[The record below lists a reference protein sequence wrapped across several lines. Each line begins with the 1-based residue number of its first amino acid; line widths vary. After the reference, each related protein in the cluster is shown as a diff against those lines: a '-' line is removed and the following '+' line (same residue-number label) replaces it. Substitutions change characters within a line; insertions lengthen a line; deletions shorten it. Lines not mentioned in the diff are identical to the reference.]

1 MPKIEQEDYS
11 DVERA
16 LAGLRPIAPSERF
29 FGNVEAE
36 LSAEK
41 SNALPMPARGNAIR
55 FPLRRVAASAAL
67 AVCAVGLG
75 VWSYSVLPETPK
87 LADAETET
95 VVDFADEAAPM
106 LAVASLDD
114 SAEETRGGNGGN
126 FRLVDMERRMNS
138 AKLEDCVANTDGT
151 VARRVRYSY
160 TDEYCWE
167 DDDGD
172 SAYIELRPH
181 EEVISMEMAVY

>member
-1 MPKIEQEDYS
+1 MPKNEQEDYS

-16 LAGLRPIAPSERF
+16 LESLRPIAPSERF
-29 FGNVEAE
+29 FGNVEAAM
-36 LSAEK
+36 SAAN
-41 SNALPMPARGNAIR
+41 NALPMPARGNAIR

-75 VWSYSVLPETPK
+75 IWGYSALPETPK
-87 LADAETET
+87 QLADSEN
-95 VVDFADEAAPM
+95 VVAAADVPL
-106 LAVASLDD
+106 LAVASSEDF
-114 SAEETRGGNGGN
+114 AEETRGGNGGT
-126 FRLVDMERRMNS
+126 FRLVDMERRVNS
-138 AKLEDCVANTDGT
+138 AKPVDCVANTDGT

-160 TDEYCWE
+160 TDEYRWE
-167 DDDGD
+167 DDSGD